1 MERVIG
7 FYHLANEVEIKVQN
21 GPISGV
27 DGYIKVLER
36 LRVALDF
43 FQSNNPSSVEL
54 SHVQEL
60 FEVSWMYCGV
70 GIFFC
75 F

>member
-7 FYHLANEVEIKVQN
+7 FYHLANEVEIKVQS
-21 GPISGV
+21 GPSGGV
-27 DGYIKVLER
+27 EGYIKVLER

-60 FEVSWMYCGV
+60 FEVS
-70 GIFFC
+70 
-75 F
+75 